1 MLTFFLAFYFRAEHA
16 TLLAFNFLHPFLL
29 LIHNFPLILVYSLKA
44 SMVSSFLYKAS
55 RLTLAAC

>member
-29 LIHNFPLILVYSLKA
+29 LIYNFPLIPVYSLKT
-44 SMVSSFLYKAS
+44 SKIPSDGFLFSLQSF
-55 RLTLAAC
+55 